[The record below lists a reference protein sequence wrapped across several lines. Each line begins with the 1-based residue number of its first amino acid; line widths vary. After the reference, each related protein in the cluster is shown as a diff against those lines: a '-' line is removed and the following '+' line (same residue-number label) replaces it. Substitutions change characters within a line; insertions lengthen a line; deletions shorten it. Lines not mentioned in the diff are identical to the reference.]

1 MCESYKKK
9 KVKLVVE
16 WIPIIIG
23 VVALIIVQCYAK
35 KLTSG
40 DDAWFSNVV
49 IEQGFFDFLFNRYF
63 EWSSRTTIEAA
74 IYLLI
79 NHFYLWSV
87 MNLAMNLLLICSI
100 SKLVTNKYFDKE
112 SFLLFV
118 ALYLLIPTDILYN
131 GSWWVIGSFNYL
143 WPIAA
148 VMFGFVLY
156 KNVFN
161 EKSAGKYACFFVLL
175 SVYGLL
181 NEQLIIPAFLVS
193 LGLAS
198 FFYRKYGYIFYWI
211 IVDVSLKFIA
221 LLYIVLSPGNRAR
234 TIIEAAQWMPEFN
247 SFGFFNK
254 FMKGWELIAYNLY
267 INGNIISIFCV
278 LVMVFIANK
287 IMTNKF
293 LSFSLL
299 CPLIFYISLFCVQ
312 RIGVNSDRLITILP
326 QHEFYFLSKVLY
338 LSGPAIFGGAIFLLW
353 HNFRCQKLGLSLIA
367 LCSSFM
373 AVGLVG
379 FSPTIVASGAR
390 VLFIPTILMI
400 LFLSYILHKYK
411 NDLCVVYNFPFLV
424 CIVLIGVFKN
434 IIIY

>member
-221 LLYIVLSPGNRAR
+221 LL
-234 TIIEAAQWMPEFN
+234 PEF
-247 SFGFFNK
+247 
-254 FMKGWELIAYNLY
+254 
-267 INGNIISIFCV
+267 
-278 LVMVFIANK
+278 
-287 IMTNKF
+287 
-293 LSFSLL
+293 
-299 CPLIFYISLFCVQ
+299 
-312 RIGVNSDRLITILP
+312 R
-326 QHEFYFLSKVLY
+326 
-338 LSGPAIFGGAIFLLW
+338 
-353 HNFRCQKLGLSLIA
+353 
-367 LCSSFM
+367 
-373 AVGLVG
+373 
-379 FSPTIVASGAR
+379 
-390 VLFIPTILMI
+390 
-400 LFLSYILHKYK
+400 
-411 NDLCVVYNFPFLV
+411 
-424 CIVLIGVFKN
+424 
-434 IIIY
+434 